1 MSVQTWQLRV
11 LSTTRDIKP
20 GIPTSNDG
28 SEMSVVYAQVHLG
41 HHTNR
46 PKKILD
52 TKICVYNCIHIYI
65 YYIYISIC
73 MLVKS
78 DYATMYAYHRVSA
91 SACVYL
97 SVLCAISRISCRT
110 SK

>member
-1 MSVQTWQLRV
+1 
-11 LSTTRDIKP
+11 
-20 GIPTSNDG
+20 
-28 SEMSVVYAQVHLG
+28 
-41 HHTNR
+41 
-46 PKKILD
+46 
-52 TKICVYNCIHIYI
+52 
-65 YYIYISIC
+65 